1 MSAPAVG
8 AGLFLLLL
16 DRLFSW
22 LPLGLG
28 VCVRAVVSVFFFSIL
43 VKLLGVIIDFFV
55 KFIDIIKP

>member
-28 VCVRAVVSVFFFSIL
+28 ICVRAVIAVFIFTVI
-43 VKLLGVIIDFFV
+43 VKLLGVVIDFFV